1 MNYLQNHFLVALPG
15 MSDNFFARSVV
26 YLCEHNDKGA
36 MGITLTSPLD
46 MDDLYTLLTRMDFSQ
61 VSDSLTEVP
70 VLAGGPLHTDRGF
83 VLHSPQEGLHSTIQL
98 TPELMLTTSLD
109 IPARHRA
116 AARALPYLAGLC
128 RLGGGS
134 TGAGVAGKQRLVL
147 PATAEQIFDIPWDE
161 KWLAISKAFGIDI
174 WQVAPQADTPD
185 AATAY
190 GESV

>member
-1 MNYLQNHFLVALPG
+1 MNYLQNHFLVALPA

-46 MDDLYTLLTRMDFSQ
+46 MDLYTLLTRMDFSQ

-109 IPARHRA
+109 ILH
-116 AARALPYLAGLC
+116 
-128 RLGGGS
+128 RLGTEQQPERFLISLGY
-134 TGAGVAGKQRLVL
+134 AGWEAGQLEQELRENSWLVL

-174 WQVAPQADTPD
+174 WQVAPQAGN
-185 AATAY
+185 A
-190 GESV
+190 